1 MFDLEDILFRKG
13 IKQIE
18 LAQELGIS
26 RQAVNQW
33 FLNYAYPR
41 LKTQDKILKAINKI
55 LERRKNAR

>member
-18 LAQELGIS
+18 LARELGIS

-33 FLNYAYPR
+33 VLNYAYPR
-41 LKTQDKILKAINKI
+41 PKTQDKISKAVNRII
-55 LERRKNAR
+55 ERRENAR